1 MTWTIRIIEEK
12 MAKIKNDNLFEAFV
26 LISYGDLF

>member
-12 MAKIKNDNLFEAFV
+12 IAEIKNDYLFEAFV